1 MPISLTCPSCGV
13 NLRVPDDRIGRKT
26 KCPKCHLTFTVPS
39 PAETVHRENPP
50 RRRIKP
56 KETVAIAEPKSNEP
70 SDNEKPPSMPY
81 VEHSLV
87 AGERIVH
94 FGRLH
99 WAIFL
104 PAAFSAL
111 PVIAFLLI
119 WLIMELSSGGRERF
133 QFLVLGVF
141 LVIALV
147 FAVAAL
153 IQKRTMELAV
163 TNQRVIMKAGLISRR
178 TIEMDLARIENV
190 QVDQSVFGRLFGCGT
205 ITVVGT
211 GGSRERFAYIVDPLT
226 FRRAVLKAVRTHH
239 EYR

>member
-13 NLRVPDDRIGRKT
+13 KLRVPDDRVGRKT

-39 PAETVHRENPP
+39 PGERVHREDSPP
-50 RRRIKP
+50 APIKP
-56 KETVAIAEPKSNEP
+56 KERMATSRLQEPL
-70 SDNEKPPSMPY
+70 DNEKPPSMPY

-87 AGERIVH
+87 PGEQIVH

-99 WAIFL
+99 WAMFL

-111 PVIAFLLI
+111 PAIAFLI
-119 WLIMELSSGGRERF
+119 WLIMELSSGGRERI

-147 FAVAAL
+147 FAVADL
-153 IQKRTMELAV
+153 IQKRTMELAL
-163 TNQRVIMKAGLISRR
+163 TNQRVIMIAGLISRR
-178 TIEMDLARIENV
+178 TIEMNLARIENV

-211 GGSRERFAYIVDPLT
+211 GGTRERFAYIVDPLT
-226 FRRAVLKAVRTHH
+226 FRRAVQKAVRTHQEH
-239 EYR
+239 R

>member
-1 MPISLTCPSCGV
+1 MPISLACPSCGV
-13 NLRVPDDRIGRKT
+13 NLRVPDDRVGRKT

-39 PAETVHRENPP
+39 PAEAVHREDSPP
-50 RRRIKP
+50 ALIKP
-56 KETVAIAEPKSNEP
+56 KEPVASSMPEREP

-81 VEHSLV
+81 VEQSLV
-87 AGERIVH
+87 PGEQIVH

-99 WAIFL
+99 WAMFL

-111 PVIAFLLI
+111 PAIAFLI
-119 WLIMELSSGGRERF
+119 WLIMELSSGGRERI
-133 QFLVLGVF
+133 QFLVPGVF

-153 IQKRTMELAV
+153 IQRQTMELAV
-163 TNQRVIMKAGLISRR
+163 TDQRVIMKAGLISRR
-178 TIEMDLARIENV
+178 TIEMNLAKIENV

-211 GGSRERFAYIVDPLT
+211 GGTRERFAYIVDPLT
-226 FRRAVLKAVRTHH
+226 FRRAVQKAVRIHQ